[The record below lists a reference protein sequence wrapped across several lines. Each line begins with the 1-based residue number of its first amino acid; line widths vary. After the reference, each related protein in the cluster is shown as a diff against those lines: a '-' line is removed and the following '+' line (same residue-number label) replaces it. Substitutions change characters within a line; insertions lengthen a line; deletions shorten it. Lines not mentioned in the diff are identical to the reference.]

1 MSEAKHTPGPWVFR
15 RGPDDAGFEFTLGD
29 TRERTFVEQTFDY
42 AQGLYPDDGD
52 QYETAEANARLIAA
66 APELLTLL
74 QKLYDQRPS
83 LANPVTRRE
92 IRAAIAKAKGEST
105 DAN

>member
-42 AQGLYPDDGD
+42 AQVLYPDDGD

-66 APELLTLL
+66 APELLEALEEWEATL
-74 QKLYDQRPS
+74 
-83 LANPVTRRE
+83 RE
-92 IRAAIAKAKGEST
+92 LGEDNEIARKTYAACEKARGESA
-105 DAN
+105 DA